1 MAEAIQE
8 VADPKAELSS
18 AEEMLEMIVRK
29 EDEIRSRINQ
39 AENEAQR
46 VVEEAKL
53 DAANKKRDA
62 AAAEV
67 GQDLRDKEIEKAEV
81 EAGKV
86 AAEIAAQA
94 DEIRKKGMDRV
105 EDAIKIASRESYRHV
120 NAERHQSIPGGA
132 VLR

>member
-18 AEEMLEMIVRK
+18 AEEMLEMIVQK
-29 EDEIRSRINQ
+29 EDEIRGRITQ
-39 AENEAQR
+39 AENDAQR
-46 VVEEAKL
+46 LIEEAKM

-62 AAAEV
+62 AGAEV
-67 GQDLRDKEIEKAEV
+67 GQDLRDEEIAKAEV
-81 EAGKV
+81 EADKV

-105 EDAIKIASRESYRHV
+105 EDAIKIVIE
-120 NAERHQSIPGGA
+120 G
-132 VLR
+132 VLPPR

>member
-1 MAEAIQE
+1 LRNRRSDMAEAIQE

-29 EDEIRSRINQ
+29 EDEIRSRVNQ

-67 GQDLRDKEIEKAEV
+67 GQDLRDKEIEKAQL
-81 EAGKV
+81 EADKV
-86 AAEIAAQA
+86 AAEIASQA

-105 EDAIKIASRESYRHV
+105 EDAIKIVIE
-120 NAERHQSIPGGA
+120 G
-132 VLR
+132 VLPPR

>member
-1 MAEAIQE
+1 MRNRRSDMAEAIQE

-29 EDEIRSRINQ
+29 EDEIRSRVNQ

-105 EDAIKIASRESYRHV
+105 EDAIKIVIE
-120 NAERHQSIPGGA
+120 G
-132 VLR
+132 VLPPR

>member
-29 EDEIRSRINQ
+29 EDEIRKRIQ
-39 AENEAQR
+39 KAEDESQR
-46 VVEEAKL
+46 LVEEAKL
-53 DAANKKRDA
+53 DAANNKRDA

-67 GQDLRDKEIEKAEV
+67 GQDLREKEIIKAEA
-81 EAGKV
+81 EADKV
-86 AAEIAAQA
+86 AEDIAAQA

-105 EDAIKIASRESYRHV
+105 EDAIKIVIE
-120 NAERHQSIPGGA
+120 G
-132 VLR
+132 VLPPR

>member
-18 AEEMLEMIVRK
+18 AEEMLERIVRK
-29 EDEIRSRINQ
+29 EDEIRKRLQ
-39 AENEAQR
+39 KAEDESQR
-46 VVEEAKL
+46 LVEEAKM

-67 GQDLRDKEIEKAEV
+67 GQDLRDKEIEKAQV
-81 EAGKV
+81 EAEKV
-86 AAEIAAQA
+86 AAEIASQA

-105 EDAIKIASRESYRHV
+105 EDAIKIVIE
-120 NAERHQSIPGGA
+120 G
-132 VLR
+132 VLPPR